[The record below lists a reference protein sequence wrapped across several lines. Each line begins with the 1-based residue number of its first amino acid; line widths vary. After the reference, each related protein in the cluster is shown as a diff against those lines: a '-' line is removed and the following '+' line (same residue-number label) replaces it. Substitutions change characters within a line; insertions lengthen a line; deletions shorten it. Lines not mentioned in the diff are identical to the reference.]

1 MGSLE
6 TLADAVLL
14 PGYEGTRPPDWVL
27 RRAEGGL
34 GGVTLYAHNVPG
46 LPRAAKLLREA
57 GGPRFLVAIDEEG
70 GDVTRLDAEAG
81 SAFPGNLALGAADDP
96 ELTRSVG
103 RALGARLLAAG
114 VNFDMA
120 PVADVNTNPANPVIG
135 VRSFGSDPE
144 QVAAH
149 TVAMVEG
156 LQAVGVAACVKHF
169 PGHGDTDLD
178 SHLDLPAVN
187 PDGLDAA
194 LVPFRAAIRVGVRAV
209 MTAHL
214 LVPGLDDDVPATLSR
229 RILTGLLREELGFDG
244 LVVTDA
250 LEMGAIAATWGPAE
264 AGVLSIAAGADAL
277 CLGRDDADEERM
289 SKVAGALV
297 EAVRTG
303 RLSEARLA
311 EAAGRVAAVGTWA
324 HPGFGPPG
332 ADPEAPLEAARRA
345 LAVEGDVWAGPRAL
359 VVELEGEASVAA
371 GPVPWGFAP
380 HAGPET
386 EVVRVETAVGAVEAI
401 GGAGGRPVVVVVRDP
416 HRHDWMQEVLTRL
429 PAGAVVVDMGWP
441 AGRPEGA
448 AGYVRTFGAG
458 RVNAAAAA
466 EVLGVGRG

>member
-6 TLADAVLL
+6 KLADGVLL
-14 PGYEGTRPPDWVL
+14 PGYEGARPPGWVL
-27 RRAEGGL
+27 RRAERGL
-34 GGVTLYAHNVPG
+34 GGVTLYGHNVPG
-46 LPRAAKLLREA
+46 LPEASKLLREA
-57 GGPRFLVAIDEEG
+57 GGARFLVAIDEEG

-81 SAFPGNLALGAADDP
+81 SAFPGNLALGAAGDP

-156 LQAVGVAACVKHF
+156 LQGVGVAACVKHF
-169 PGHGDTDLD
+169 PGHGDTSLD
-178 SHLDLPAVN
+178 SHLDLPTVDR
-187 PDGLDAA
+187 DGLDAA

-214 LVPGLDDDVPATLSR
+214 LVPGLDDVPATLSR

-244 LVVTDA
+244 LIVTDA
-250 LEMGAIAATWGPAE
+250 LEMGAIAATWGLAE

-277 CLGRDDADEERM
+277 CLGRDDADEQRL

-297 EAVRTG
+297 EAVRAG
-303 RLSEARLA
+303 RLEESRLA
-311 EAAGRVAAVGTWA
+311 EAAARVAAVGVWA

-332 ADPEAPLEAARRA
+332 ADPEAGLEAAGRA
-345 LAVEGDVWAGPRAL
+345 LAVEGDAWAGPRAL
-359 VVELEGEASVAA
+359 VVELEGAASVAA
-371 GPVPWGFAP
+371 GPVPWGLAP
-380 HAGPET
+380 HAGPEA
-386 EVVRVETAVGAVEAI
+386 EVVRLETAAGAVEALA
-401 GGAGGRPVVVVVRDP
+401 GAGDRPVVVVVRDP

-429 PAGAVVVDMGWP
+429 PAGTVVVDMGWP